1 MRFRSKLDVRQI
13 ILVLTIVMLV
23 ATLPQEGV
31 AQDDALDIV
40 MDNVQIHTVLTHN
53 GSSFIT
59 FSANVTNIGAAAA
72 NHIDIRIDLR
82 SIEVLSSL
90 VTGNNVSN
98 TVIPQSNYVIIR
110 VTPDTAFSPMTSHQ
124 VEIEFTCNMLQ
135 EDLGICDERNV
146 CLETAIFY
154 VRPLNEF
161 RDFTFK
167 ATLPQH
173 GILDTESSPLFPT
186 PTRNYTDGTSLVFL
200 WEAGQILPGQERV
213 FIIKYGTPNYEPVI
227 AEGDINIIPFILLAA
242 VCGAVIV
249 VAAQRIPGM
258 VRAARVPRVLKEQG
272 VTEHEEQVIQ
282 LLSSKGGSC
291 SQRDIYD
298 DLGISQSLASMV
310 LSGLEQ
316 RGVIRRFREGREN
329 VVHLVEE

>member
-1 MRFRSKLDVRQI
+1 M
-13 ILVLTIVMLV
+13 
-23 ATLPQEGV
+23 PQKVV
-31 AQDDALDIV
+31 AQDDVLDIV
-40 MDNVQIHTVLTHN
+40 MEDVQIHTMLSQN
-53 GSSFIT
+53 GTSIIT
-59 FSANVTNIGAAAA
+59 FSANVTYVGAAIAD
-72 NHIDIRIDLR
+72 HIDIRIDLR
-82 SIEVLSSL
+82 EIEVLRSVIGGSS
-90 VTGNNVSN
+90 VPSS
-98 TVIPQSNYVIIR
+98 VIPQSNYAIIR
-110 VTPDTAFSPMTSHQ
+110 VTPDTAFTPMTSQQ
-124 VEIEFTCNMLQ
+124 VEIEFTSNMLQ
-135 EDLGICDERNV
+135 ESLGVCDVRNIC
-146 CLETAIFY
+146 LGTAIFY

-173 GILDTESSPLFPT
+173 GILDTETSPLYPT

-213 FIIKYGTPNYEPVI
+213 FIIKYGTPNYEPVVTG
-227 AEGDINIIPFILLAA
+227 GDINYIPFIVLAA
-242 VCGAVIV
+242 VIGAVLVIAV
-249 VAAQRIPGM
+249 QQLPGM
-258 VRAARVPRVLKEQG
+258 IRSARVPRVLKEQG

-298 DLGISQSLASMV
+298 DLGMSQSLVSMV
-310 LSGLEQ
+310 LTGLEQ